1 MDDLKRKKRTRGG
14 HRSFNKKTL
23 GEVKG
28 LLSNPELERETLYNR
43 KSSLEEQLGVI
54 QTLDNDTLKVLEG
67 TDETEESSYCER
79 NRRGRSIEGGYKSR
93 HTIVGRSPAAQE

>member
-14 HRSFNKKTL
+14 HRLFIKKTL

-28 LLSNPELERETLYNR
+28 LLASPELARETLFNR

-54 QTLDNDTLKVLEG
+54 QTLDDDILKILED
-67 TDETEESSYCER
+67 TDETEEAVITSE
-79 NRRGRSIEGGYKSR
+79 IE
-93 HTIVGRSPAAQE
+93 